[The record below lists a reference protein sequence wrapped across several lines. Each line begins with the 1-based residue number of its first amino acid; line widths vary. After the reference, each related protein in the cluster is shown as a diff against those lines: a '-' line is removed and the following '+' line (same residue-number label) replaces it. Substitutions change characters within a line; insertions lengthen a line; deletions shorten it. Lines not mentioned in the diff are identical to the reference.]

1 MWAENGGGPF
11 SCCLVTTDTSGC
23 CGSKAAGR
31 GRAQPMGD
39 RQQNSLYS
47 HRTPEAEDGPERAQD
62 GGTLGLQ
69 GTVYESRG
77 SRDPKHQDLGDG
89 DLGLEDQEEETLPEV
104 VTGEESVDTQNPE
117 EALLELERVLE
128 KDAEDGVPEMRG
140 PRAPPW
146 GGREGRGGGCFN
158 WRSPRPTG
166 KSGKTG
172 RGAAAGAT
180 PGSPPTRG
188 TCSSVSIGH
197 RCTGRRGFLRTPP
210 SPSQCLRC
218 PAGWRSWPDLR
229 GSARRITAATGGREG
244 TTRKRVACR
253 VFEDRGLCW
262 GCSRNPSWRYFGNR
276 ARRWAV
282 PEPQSQRG
290 VTHTGTR
297 PPGGWAQ
304 ARLSLR
310 TTPTWPVPR
319 STLEYRAS
327 RRLRDLATPKVRDNI
342 WSIHMSEV
350 SHVSRAAQVATP
362 SPRIIRLAKPRA
374 PATLLEEWDP
384 MPKPKPHV
392 SDYNRLLQ
400 LATKEIPGS
409 PTRKVIMH

>member
-229 GSARRITAATGGREG
+229 GSARRITAATGTPLGDILETVHGAGLSLSPRVREESHTQAHGPRGAGLRPGSPSGPPPRGPFPGPPWSTERPAACETWPPRRSGITSGAYTCLRCPTCPGQRRWPPPVRGSSDWQSPGLQPPCWKSG
-244 TTRKRVACR
+244 TPC
-253 VFEDRGLCW
+253 
-262 GCSRNPSWRYFGNR
+262 RNPSHTCQTITASFSWL
-276 ARRWAV
+276 
-282 PEPQSQRG
+282 QRKY
-290 VTHTGTR
+290 
-297 PPGGWAQ
+297 
-304 ARLSLR
+304 
-310 TTPTWPVPR
+310 PVPPQ
-319 STLEYRAS
+319 E
-327 RRLRDLATPKVRDNI
+327 K
-342 WSIHMSEV
+342 
-350 SHVSRAAQVATP
+350 
-362 SPRIIRLAKPRA
+362 
-374 PATLLEEWDP
+374 
-384 MPKPKPHV
+384 
-392 SDYNRLLQ
+392 
-400 LATKEIPGS
+400 
-409 PTRKVIMH
+409 